1 MSHLVALTLNWD
13 GESPWSFDVFNVTP
27 IQVPLFLVIVIHCID
42 NILLTILKMFKSAK
56 ASIGKSQLHTLTIRQ
71 MVPPSICPAGNGV
84 ITSPC
89 PFPFS
94 WTDWLYL
101 SWVIFSKLASTSSR
115 VKRSNSSMLC
125 RACKKVLFGLQF

>member
-1 MSHLVALTLNWD
+1 MSHLVALYWD

-56 ASIGKSQLHTLTIRQ
+56 AAIGKTRLHTLTIRQ

-125 RACKKVLFGLQF
+125 RACKKLQFGLQF